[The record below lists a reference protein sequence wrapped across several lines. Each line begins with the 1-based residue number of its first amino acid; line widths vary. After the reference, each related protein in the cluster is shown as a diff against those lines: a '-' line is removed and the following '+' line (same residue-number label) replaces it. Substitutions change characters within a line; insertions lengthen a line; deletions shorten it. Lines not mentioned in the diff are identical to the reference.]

1 MKSQI
6 ENISKENNSENCILN
21 KNFDKSN
28 NLYFNENSMMTTNNS
43 TKFNQIEQNL
53 KNIKINKD
61 KSQISKHIK
70 NENFI
75 IYTDNEKEKISISI
89 DLINNLFNSDEKS
102 KVFYLICDTLKTEQ
116 LLNNLKIIENLNDK
130 IYYFQ
135 GKRGKK
141 QKNNID
147 SFNEIIN
154 KYKLFICLPDV
165 LYKLLSIGFIKI
177 FDINMIIFNDCNF
190 CESLHPYN
198 LIMNEFYFYY
208 LKCNV
213 EIKEFLP
220 KIYGFTSN
228 PFKNKAINIKNNL
241 INLCENLD
249 CNFLIDKDLID
260 NNEKINNFE
269 ENNFIEIS
277 HLDDK
282 KHIQN
287 FNYLNEILKED
298 FFKLLLKCYIKNL
311 DENKLPKN
319 FEDVYM
325 NFINEK
331 FKSRD
336 FNEYNNVL
344 TNSKFQEM
352 FNIISDDKNF
362 KFFEKIQRQIFM
374 IIENIELPS
383 IIELLEN
390 YKKNFKTDEKN
401 KFEIINIY
409 DNILNKI
416 QNSIKKKHLIYISFK
431 FKYLLQK
438 LSEITKTN
446 KKKTI
451 IFVYNRIVAKYI
463 EKYLTKKKLKCL
475 CIIGLNKK
483 KNISNVLSPVMQYS
497 EFLNIL
503 SLYNSNDIN
512 ILISTNSLEDG
523 IDINEC
529 NNLIVYTD
537 LYNNKN
543 YFKMKKFCCE
553 KKSNFLFFTN
563 DKKNKINK
571 LNEYL
576 KLKNNIST
584 YFKNNNIVD
593 FRRINYYEEKEFK
606 NMFFIKE
613 THAKLTIRNA
623 NSILIDILSKIKSKD
638 NNKINFKKD
647 FHNNKG
653 QFKCLLEISAD
664 KHFNGML
671 ITSGEYNDKQSAEN
685 DCYFQF
691 IIYLY
696 KHNFIDN
703 HFKYKNDN

>member
-6 ENISKENNSENCILN
+6 ENISKENNSENCIFN

-53 KNIKINKD
+53 KNIKINQD

-390 YKKNFKTDEKN
+390 YKNNFKTDEKN
-401 KFEIINIY
+401 NYEIINIF

-553 KKSNFLFFTN
+553 KNSNFLFFTN

-576 KLKNNIST
+576 NIKNVTSNF
-584 YFKNNNIVD
+584 FKNNNIVD

-606 NMFFIKE
+606 NMFFIKQ
-613 THAKLTIRNA
+613 THAKLSIRNII
-623 NSILIDILSKIKSKD
+623 NVLNDILTKIKSKGK
-638 NNKINFKKD
+638 NKKFSK
-647 FHNNKG
+647 
-653 QFKCLLEISAD
+653 L
-664 KHFNGML
+664 
-671 ITSGEYNDKQSAEN
+671 
-685 DCYFQF
+685 
-691 IIYLY
+691 
-696 KHNFIDN
+696 
-703 HFKYKNDN
+703 